1 MSIILDEKYGVNPT
15 MSNCFYCGKE
25 KDVILIGKANW
36 KMKESGLCSPDGE
49 MKRNIGVIDTEP
61 CSECAKYM
69 EDGIIIVSVK
79 DGDTSDNPY
88 RTGRMVVVQEDF
100 IQRSTDEPLTS
111 DILKRRFTY
120 MEDEV
125 WNAIGFPNG
134 DEDETI

>member
-1 MSIILDEKYGVNPT
+1 MSVILDEKYGVNPT

-25 KDVILIGKANW
+25 KDIILVGRANK
-36 KMKESGLCSPDGE
+36 KMYDAGLCSPDGE
-49 MKRNIGVIDTEP
+49 MKKSIGVIDMEP

-79 DGDTSDNPY
+79 DGDTNDNPY
-88 RTGRMVVVQEDF
+88 RTGNMVVVQEDF
-100 IQRSTDEPLTS
+100 IQRATDEPLTS
-111 DILKRRFTY
+111 DILKKRFTY

-125 WNAIGFPNG
+125 WNALGFPKG